1 MGCFEVKK
9 VEIHRPKSRGF
20 NQFVLFFPNCRSHC
34 SLLTF
39 TSVGPDFTGATVT
52 SCGMGAGG
60 LTDCSLVEKGLRKSV
75 EVVVIVGKCCENKNI
90 ESLCTAKFE
99 SLNSVFWHHDL
110 PMFYPWSQKKEGELP
125 VTSYWALVRT
135 PLWSGPPQV
144 RLQIPGTPDCLAAQV
159 KMHLHCPHLLV
170 PLEFWGTASDHLPN
184 EHKWHNSYTCNFTPI

>member
-1 MGCFEVKK
+1 MVICITNIHLSNYAKLNIILFTKYESRGDQILLWAMGCFEVKK

-110 PMFYPWSQKKEGELP
+110 PMFYP
-125 VTSYWALVRT
+125 
-135 PLWSGPPQV
+135 
-144 RLQIPGTPDCLAAQV
+144 
-159 KMHLHCPHLLV
+159 
-170 PLEFWGTASDHLPN
+170 
-184 EHKWHNSYTCNFTPI
+184 